1 MKTTRF
7 FLFSLAI
14 IAAALIGLR
23 LLLPP
28 PPQNSSSITDKTPL
42 TDSSQISPSPSQ
54 SPISSL
60 PTRRVAGITVNGQ
73 ELDVEVATTSA
84 EIVRGLSGRDSLDL
98 DGMLFIFPTPAK
110 QNFWMKDMRFPLD
123 ILWINGGKVIDI
135 LRNVPPP
142 QPGSPDSQLK
152 TYSSP
157 GAVTHVLE
165 LLAGA
170 ASQLGIEVSSEIIP
184 SDPTL

>member
-7 FLFSLAI
+7 FLLLLSLA
-14 IAAALIGLR
+14 AAALIGIR
-23 LLLPP
+23 FIFPP
-28 PPQNSSSITDKTPL
+28 PSPKSISVTNEPPAGTFL
-42 TDSSQISPSPSQ
+42 QPSPSLSQ
-54 SPISSL
+54 VSSSPA
-60 PTRRVAGITVNGQ
+60 RRVAGLTINGQ

-98 DGMLFIFPTPAK
+98 DGMLFVFPIPGK

-123 ILWINGGKVIDI
+123 LLWINNGKVIDI

-142 QPGSPDSQLK
+142 EPGTPDSQLK

-157 GAVTHVLE
+157 GTVSHVLE
-165 LLAGA
+165 LPAGA
-170 ASQLGIEVSSEIIP
+170 ASRLGVEVSSEIITT
-184 SDPTL
+184 DPTL